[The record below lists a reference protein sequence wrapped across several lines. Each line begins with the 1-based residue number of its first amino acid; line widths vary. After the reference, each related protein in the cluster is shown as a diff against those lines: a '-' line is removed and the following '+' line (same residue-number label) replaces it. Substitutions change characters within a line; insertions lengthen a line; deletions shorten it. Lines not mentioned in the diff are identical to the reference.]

1 MNEEVFIIE
10 EFSEKVELMRLYYKI
25 IGDGKFME
33 VIENFKNKQGFG
45 IDPVCCIFA
54 NEYQPGEEGYFGE
67 TGVNFSIQPPMAE
80 VEENAIVD
88 ENVFFQYLTEAG
100 EDYLTR
106 RPQDRTRVEVSLKE
120 LKEILNLS

>member
-1 MNEEVFIIE
+1 MSKEVYIIE
-10 EFSEKVELMRLYYKI
+10 EFSEKVRLMRLYYKI
-25 IGDGKFME
+25 IGDGKF
-33 VIENFKNKQGFG
+33 IEAIDNFKNKKGFG
-45 IDPVCCIFA
+45 MDPICCIFA
-54 NEYQPGEEGYFGE
+54 NEYQPGEEGYFGQ

-88 ENVFFQYLTEAG
+88 EKVFFQYLTEAG

-120 LKEILNLS
+120 LKEILNLL

>member
-1 MNEEVFIIE
+1 MSEEIFIIE
-10 EFSEKVELMRLYYKI
+10 KFSEKVELMRLYYKI

-33 VIENFKNKQGFG
+33 AIDNFKNNQGFG
-45 IDPVCCIFA
+45 VEPVCCIFA
-54 NEYQPGEEGYFGE
+54 NEYQPEEEGSFGE

-88 ENVFFQYLTEAG
+88 ENMFFQYLTEAG

-106 RPQDRTRVEVSLKE
+106 RPQDRTRVEVSLIE

>member
-1 MNEEVFIIE
+1 MSEEVFIIE

-33 VIENFKNKQGFG
+33 AIENFKNKQGFG

-88 ENVFFQYLTEAG
+88 ENVFFNIYQRLGKT
-100 EDYLTR
+100 
-106 RPQDRTRVEVSLKE
+106 
-120 LKEILNLS
+120 I

>member
-1 MNEEVFIIE
+1 MSEEVFIIE

-67 TGVNFSIQPPMAE
+67 TGVNFSIQPPMSE

-88 ENVFFQYLTEAG
+88 ENVFFQYLTEVG

>member
-1 MNEEVFIIE
+1 MSEEVFIIE

-33 VIENFKNKQGFG
+33 AIENFKNKQGFG

-80 VEENAIVD
+80 GEENAIVD
-88 ENVFFQYLTEAG
+88 ENIFFRYLTEAG
-100 EDYLTR
+100 EEYLTR
-106 RPQDRTRVEVSLKE
+106 QPQDQSEIAASLKE

>member
-1 MNEEVFIIE
+1 MSEEVFIIE

-67 TGVNFSIQPPMAE
+67 TGVSFSIQPPMSE

-88 ENVFFQYLTEAG
+88 ENVFFQYLTEVG